1 MSDNSA
7 LPEYIRKAIRMS
19 VVQLASGFDRLFIFE
34 LDALEAHRAFV
45 ATHFAETTREFQ
57 ARFDAEMSALP
68 EYERDEYRDFWIDEY
83 ETTVEILPRVQWNAQ
98 LLVAYSTF
106 ESILQSLCNIVE
118 KRCKLPI
125 SVNEL
130 GGAGIRR
137 AAEYLKKMASVRS
150 PFETPEWQKALLL
163 GELRNK
169 IAHTNGVVEAD
180 PKNQGS
186 LYYRAGKIEHL
197 RFTEGRKAGEAL
209 LVLNA
214 EFVEAALIV
223 LRKVL
228 LDVANY
234 ELFPEGTEV

>member
-1 MSDNSA
+1 MSDSSA
-7 LPEYIRKAIRMS
+7 LPEFIRKAIRMS
-19 VVQLASGFDRLFIFE
+19 GVQLASGFDRLFIFE
-34 LDALEAHRAFV
+34 FDALETHRAFV
-45 ATHFAETTREFQ
+45 AKHFAATTKEFEE
-57 ARFDAEMSALP
+57 RFASEMKAVP
-68 EYERDEYRDFWIDEY
+68 RDERDELRDLWIDEY

-125 SVNEL
+125 SFKEL
-130 GGAGIRR
+130 GGAGIQR
-137 AAEYLKKMASVRS
+137 AADYLRKMAGVRS
-150 PFETPEWQKALLL
+150 PFETPEWQRALLL

-169 IAHTNGVVEAD
+169 IAHTNGVVELQ
-180 PKNQGS
+180 PQNKKS
-186 LYYRAGKIEHL
+186 LYFRAGKVEHL
-197 RFTEGRKAGEAL
+197 RFAEGSKADEAL

>member
-1 MSDNSA
+1 MSDTSA
-7 LPEYIRKAIRMS
+7 LPEFIRKAMRMS
-19 VVQLASGFDRLFIFE
+19 GVQLASGFDRLFIFE
-34 LDALEAHRAFV
+34 LDALEMHRAFV
-45 ATHFAETTREFQ
+45 AKHFEATTTEFEE
-57 ARFDAEMSALP
+57 RFAAEMKAVP
-68 EYERDEYRDFWIDEY
+68 EGERDELRDLWIDEY

-106 ESILQSLCNIVE
+106 EGILQSLCNIVE

-125 SVNEL
+125 SFKDL
-130 GGAGIRR
+130 GGAGIQR
-137 AAEYLKKMASVRS
+137 AADYLRKMADVRS
-150 PFETPEWQKALLL
+150 PFETSEWQRALLL

-169 IAHTNGVVEAD
+169 IAHTNGVMEVQ
-180 PKNQGS
+180 PNNKKS
-186 LYYRAGKIEHL
+186 LHYRAGELEHV
-197 RFTEGRKAGEAL
+197 RFVEGSKADEVL

-214 EFVEAALIV
+214 EFVRAALIV